1 MNPQTGRKII
11 KITSIVSI
19 SALLIA
25 ISLLIAFIIRA
36 NKVGVGQ
43 GDTGDE

>member
-1 MNPQTGRKII
+1 MDLRTGRKII

-19 SALLIA
+19 VGLMVA
-25 ISLLIAFIIRA
+25 ISLLIAFVIRA
-36 NKVGVGQ
+36 RQVGVGQ

>member
-1 MNPQTGRKII
+1 MDPQTTRKII

-25 ISLLIAFIIRA
+25 ISLFIAFIIRA
-36 NKVGVGQ
+36 NKVGFGKS
-43 GDTGDE
+43 DTGDE

>member
-1 MNPQTGRKII
+1 MNPQIGRKII

-19 SALLIA
+19 TALLLA

-36 NKVGVGQ
+36 NKVGFGKS
-43 GDTGDE
+43 DTGDE